1 MMVSSIWFHMF
12 ILMTRACFQGHRH
25 VRKSQNENCTSQLSV
40 LLRVW
45 IGHVQNGLLLLQI
58 YREDH

>member
-1 MMVSSIWFHMF
+1 MSVK
-12 ILMTRACFQGHRH
+12 
-25 VRKSQNENCTSQLSV
+25 VRMKTTSQLSV

-58 YREDH
+58 YREDQYISCLETNL

>member
-1 MMVSSIWFHMF
+1 
-12 ILMTRACFQGHRH
+12 MTRACFQGHSH
-25 VRKSQNENCTSQLSV
+25 VRKSRKLYFSVICV
-40 LLRVW
+40 LLLQVW